1 MLNIAVMHCN
11 SFWKEGL
18 TLLLRE
24 LKECNRAIRILNS
37 DTQSIKSCD
46 ILFVSRYSL
55 IRLPA
60 ETCLFKKVILIHKVH
75 EAGTVEGYKYFNK
88 IYEDDSCSELRLK
101 IKQIINLDSKGI
113 SLNEML
119 TKKECLIVKG
129 LIKGMSTYTLA
140 KRYEM
145 TSKGISACKRSAMR
159 KLNVRTTQSL
169 REAVL
174 VVS

>member
-11 SFWKEGL
+11 SFWKEGMKH
-18 TLLLRE
+18 LLRE
-24 LKECNRAIRILNS
+24 LKDCNRVIRVLNS
-37 DTQSIKSCD
+37 DAHSIKSCD

-55 IRLPA
+55 FRLPA
-60 ETCLFKKVILIHKVH
+60 ETCLFKKVILIHKVP
-75 EAGTVEGYKYFNK
+75 ETVPVKGYKHFNK

-101 IKQIINLDSKGI
+101 IKQIINFDSKGI

-119 TKKECLIVKG
+119 TEKERLIVKG